1 VAEQEGEDVLK
12 EVAVLRRLDSPY
24 TVTLRAYHLYFDA
37 VFLVTD
43 YCAGGQLLDALLT
56 RGPCT
61 GYSEADARLAFTALL
76 RALCYLH
83 ARGVTHRDVKLDNLL
98 LATQGDLTSVR
109 LVDFG
114 LAACCHLEDDPADEP
129 GMTWMCGSAA
139 YMAPEVAQRRVP
151 YTQACDMWSAGVVL
165 HLLLTGHTPFGAP
178 PDTTASVED
187 DAVLAAAAAAKWRVS
202 CDTPEWSGVSVEARR
217 LCAALLNPEPSTRL
231 SASQALVHPWVCTD
245 AVGGKVDLSGALA
258 RLRRF
263 VAVANMPS
271 VVLPPGTILT
281 SPHGAYLIKTG
292 TVDVLVPEN
301 EESIVD
307 QDASLK
313 RPLRRVASRGAGQL
327 VGEHAVMHV
336 DSSGRL
342 TFTGHGEHSGRN
354 GTHNAPA
361 PVSSCSMMPT
371 TLSLSRDGSTASGD
385 ALHRRS
391 LSSQGESVDQGSME
405 GSTKGM
411 QMLRTAF
418 LRTATP
424 VEVIPLQRED
434 LEFALGQDVKMA
446 QEVARFVTAES
457 HHDLQAVLATSS
469 YASA

>member
-1 VAEQEGEDVLK
+1 
-12 EVAVLRRLDSPY
+12 
-24 TVTLRAYHLYFDA
+24 
-37 VFLVTD
+37 
-43 YCAGGQLLDALLT
+43 
-56 RGPCT
+56 
-61 GYSEADARLAFTALL
+61 
-76 RALCYLH
+76 
-83 ARGVTHRDVKLDNLL
+83 
-98 LATQGDLTSVR
+98 
-109 LVDFG
+109 
-114 LAACCHLEDDPADEP
+114 
-129 GMTWMCGSAA
+129 
-139 YMAPEVAQRRVP
+139 
-151 YTQACDMWSAGVVL
+151 
-165 HLLLTGHTPFGAP
+165 
-178 PDTTASVED
+178 
-187 DAVLAAAAAAKWRVS
+187 
-202 CDTPEWSGVSVEARR
+202 
-217 LCAALLNPEPSTRL
+217 
-231 SASQALVHPWVCTD
+231 VHPWVCTD

-292 TVDVLVPEN
+292 TVDVLVPES
-301 EESIVD
+301 EESVVD

-327 VGEHAVMHV
+327 VGELAVMHV

-361 PVSSCSMMPT
+361 PVSSCSMPT
-371 TLSLSRDGSTASGD
+371 TPSLSRDGSTVSGD

-469 YASA
+469 A